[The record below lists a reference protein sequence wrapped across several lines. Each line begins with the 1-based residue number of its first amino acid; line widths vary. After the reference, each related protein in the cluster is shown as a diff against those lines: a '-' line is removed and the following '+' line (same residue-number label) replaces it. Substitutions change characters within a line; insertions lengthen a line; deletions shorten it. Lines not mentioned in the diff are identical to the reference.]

1 MFTGEFHVTKIN
13 KNKHMKKL
21 LTAAAVAAILFSCNN
36 KADKDQF
43 TISGEIKALPDE
55 KIYLEQL
62 FFSAKQPEV
71 LDTAEIKNGKFSL
84 SAMAPEE
91 GLYRLRTEEGA
102 TAFFINEESKINFT
116 GVAVSQEPL
125 SGSFTGSA
133 NSSLKKLT
141 QYMDSVSLLISNK
154 NRLITEFAKAG
165 AKPTD
170 STFKAISNELN
181 TLTDNAIKHSF
192 AYADTAQSPVVAL
205 FAATIAPVEP
215 AKFEAPLTKLVK
227 RFPSHKAIAGAL
239 AYVKSLAAQPQAQVQ
254 PTAKPTVGDMA
265 PELTMNDVDDK
276 PFSLSQLRG
285 KYVLIDFWASWCGP
299 CRGENPNVVS
309 AFNQFK
315 DKNFTV
321 LGVSL
326 DDNKQAWIEAI
337 KEDKLNWQHISDL
350 KKWNSAATPLYGFD
364 GIPYNVLIDP
374 QGKIIA
380 TDLRESALQNKLAE
394 VLK

>member
-1 MFTGEFHVTKIN
+1 
-13 KNKHMKKL
+13 MKKL
-21 LTAAAVAAILFSCNN
+21 FAAVCMAAILFSCNN
-36 KADKDQF
+36 KSDKGQF
-43 TISGEIKALPDE
+43 TLTGELKALPDQ

-62 FFSAKQPEV
+62 YFSEKQPEV
-71 LDTAEIKNGKFSL
+71 LDTGEIKAGKFTL
-84 SAMAPEE
+84 TAIAPEE
-91 GLYRLRTEEGA
+91 GLYRIRTAEGA
-102 TAFFINEESKINFT
+102 SAIFINEDSKINFSGT
-116 GVAVSQEPL
+116 AINQEPL
-125 SGSFTGSA
+125 SGSFSGPA

-154 NRLITEFAKAG
+154 NRVIEEFSKAG

-170 STFKAISNELN
+170 SAFMTIANELKS
-181 TLTDNAIKHSF
+181 LTDNFSAFSF
-192 AYADTAQSPVVAL
+192 AYADTAKSPVVSL
-205 FAATIAPVEP
+205 FAATLAPVDISR
-215 AKFEAPLTKLVK
+215 FEAPLTKLVK
-227 RFPSHKAIAGAL
+227 RFPNHKGIADAL
-239 AYVKSLAAQPQAQVQ
+239 VYVSMQSSQPQTQTK
-254 PTAKPTVGDMA
+254 PGAKPDVGDIA

-285 KYVLIDFWASWCGP
+285 QYVLIDFWASWCGP
-299 CRGENPNVVS
+299 CRGENPNVVA

-326 DDNKQAWIEAI
+326 DKNKEAWIEAI
-337 KEDKLNWQHISDL
+337 KEDKLNWKHISDL
-350 KKWNSAATPLYGFD
+350 KYWSSAAAPLYGFD

-380 TDLRESALQNKLAE
+380 TNLRESALQSKLAE